1 LKQELI
7 SKEKNL
13 ETIKFF
19 YENSEFEP
27 FITKEIQR
35 ASSQYQIPG
44 FRKGKAPKGLIR
56 KMIGEDR
63 LKSLALEELIKKDI
77 EETIKDKDTLMLPSI
92 ENLEFSDDNNH
103 AEVTVQVHLKP
114 EVTLPDYKDITV
126 DKYVPNEENIEEMI
140 NERLKQ
146 LQSENA
152 ILEPKEGKAEFG
164 DSVRMSYVVTN
175 EEGRELFNQEAQEY
189 DLLED
194 DKRDIIQHCVGMEAG
209 QEKEYQKEFE
219 ADADGNTT
227 GEEKLYHY
235 KLKVEE
241 VYKRVMPELSDDFA
255 KEVKEVEGDTL
266 EELKTNIRQEAME
279 ALEGTLKNAL
289 KNQIINGLVEDSE
302 IEISDETAKEF
313 LNSAVESMKKDNS
326 YESEIQR
333 LGSEEELKEQII
345 DSNVYQLKK
354 MYVISK
360 VFKESE
366 EEITDEMFK
375 EYVEKMSPSWGMTP
389 EQALGFLEKDQN
401 VRTRIKEN
409 MMQEKVADYL
419 MDKCTIEEKE
429 LPTRAEEKEAEEEA
443 DKIIEEVEKTAEK
456 IEQEDKE

>member
-1 LKQELI
+1 MKQELI

-27 FITKEIQR
+27 FISQEIQK
-35 ASSQYQIPG
+35 ASREYQIPG

-92 ENLEFSDDNNH
+92 ENLEFTDDKN
-103 AEVTVQVHLKP
+103 AEVTIQIHLKP

-126 DKYVPNEENIEEMI
+126 DKYVPNEENIHEMV

-146 LQSENA
+146 LQNENA
-152 ILEPKEGKAEFG
+152 ILEPKEGKAEIG
-164 DSVRMSYVVTN
+164 DSVRMSYIVEN
-175 EEGRELFNQEAQEY
+175 EEGRELFNQDAKEY
-189 DLLED
+189 ELLED
-194 DKRDIIQHCVGMEAG
+194 DKRDIIQNCIGMEAG
-209 QEKEYQKEFE
+209 EEKEYKKEFA
-219 ADADGNTT
+219 ADADGNKS
-227 GEEKLYHY
+227 GKELNYVY

-241 VYKRVMPELSDDFA
+241 VYNRVIPELSDEFA

-266 EELKTNIRQEAME
+266 EELKANIRQEAME
-279 ALEGTLKNAL
+279 ALDETVKNSI
-289 KNQIINGLVEDSE
+289 KNQIINALVEDSE
-302 IEISDETAKEF
+302 IELSDETKKEF
-313 LNSAVESMKKDNS
+313 LESSVESMKKDNS
-326 YESEIQR
+326 YDSELERVGSESE
-333 LGSEEELKEQII
+333 LNDAII
-345 DSNVYQLKK
+345 DSNIYQLKK
-354 MYVISK
+354 LYAISK
-360 VFKESE
+360 VFKESG

-375 EYVEKMSPSWGMTP
+375 EYVEKMSPAWGMTA
-389 EQALGFLEKDQN
+389 EQAMGFLEKDQN
-401 VRTRIKEN
+401 VRARIREN
-409 MMQEKVADYL
+409 MMQEKVAEYL

-429 LPTRAEEKEAEEEA
+429 LPTKEEEREAEEQA

-456 IEQEDKE
+456 IENEDKE

>member
-27 FITKEIQR
+27 FISQEIQK
-35 ASSQYQIPG
+35 ASREYQIPG

-92 ENLEFSDDNNH
+92 ENLEFTDDKN
-103 AEVTVQVHLKP
+103 AEVTIQIHLKP

-126 DKYVPNEENIEEMI
+126 DKYVPNEENIHEMV

-146 LQSENA
+146 LQNENA
-152 ILEPKEGKAEFG
+152 ILEPKEGKAEIG
-164 DSVRMSYVVTN
+164 DSVRMSYIVEN
-175 EEGRELFNQEAQEY
+175 EEGRELFNQDAKEY
-189 DLLED
+189 ELLED
-194 DKRDIIQHCVGMEAG
+194 DKRDIIQNCIGMEAG
-209 QEKEYQKEFE
+209 EEKEYKKEFA
-219 ADADGNTT
+219 ADADGNKS
-227 GEEKLYHY
+227 GKELNYVY

-241 VYKRVMPELSDDFA
+241 VYNRVIPELSDEFA

-266 EELKTNIRQEAME
+266 EELKANIRQEAME
-279 ALEGTLKNAL
+279 ALDETVKNSI
-289 KNQIINGLVEDSE
+289 KNQIINALVEDSE
-302 IEISDETAKEF
+302 IELSDETKKEF
-313 LNSAVESMKKDNS
+313 LESSVESMKKDNS
-326 YESEIQR
+326 YDSELERVGSESE
-333 LGSEEELKEQII
+333 LNDAII
-345 DSNVYQLKK
+345 DSNIYQLKK
-354 MYVISK
+354 LYAISK
-360 VFKESE
+360 VFKESG

-375 EYVEKMSPSWGMTP
+375 EYVEKMSPAWGMTA
-389 EQALGFLEKDQN
+389 EQAMGFLEKDQN
-401 VRTRIKEN
+401 VRARIREN
-409 MMQEKVADYL
+409 MMQEKVAEYL

-429 LPTRAEEKEAEEEA
+429 LPTKEEEREAEEQA

-456 IEQEDKE
+456 IENEDKE

>member
-1 LKQELI
+1 MKQELI

-27 FITKEIQR
+27 FISQEIQK
-35 ASSQYQIPG
+35 ASREYQIPG

-92 ENLEFSDDNNH
+92 ENLEFTDDKN
-103 AEVTVQVHLKP
+103 AEVTIQIHLKP

-126 DKYVPNEENIEEMI
+126 DKYVPNEENIHEMV

-146 LQSENA
+146 LQNENA
-152 ILEPKEGKAEFG
+152 ILEPKEGKAEIG
-164 DSVRMSYVVTN
+164 DSVRMSYIVEN
-175 EEGRELFNQEAQEY
+175 EEGRELFNQDAKEY
-189 DLLED
+189 ELLED
-194 DKRDIIQHCVGMEAG
+194 DKRDIIQNCIGMEAG
-209 QEKEYQKEFE
+209 EEKEYKKEFA
-219 ADADGNTT
+219 ADADGNKS
-227 GEEKLYHY
+227 GKELNYVY

-241 VYKRVMPELSDDFA
+241 VYNRVIPELSDEFA

-266 EELKTNIRQEAME
+266 EEIKANIRQEAME
-279 ALEGTLKNAL
+279 ALDETVKNSI
-289 KNQIINGLVEDSE
+289 KNQIINALVEDSE
-302 IEISDETAKEF
+302 IELSDETKKEF
-313 LNSAVESMKKDNS
+313 LESSVESMKKDNS
-326 YESEIQR
+326 YDSELERVGSESE
-333 LGSEEELKEQII
+333 LNDAII
-345 DSNVYQLKK
+345 DSNIYQLKK
-354 MYVISK
+354 LYAISK
-360 VFKESE
+360 VFKESG

-375 EYVEKMSPSWGMTP
+375 EYVEKMSPAWGMTV
-389 EQALGFLEKDQN
+389 EQAMGFLEKDQN
-401 VRTRIKEN
+401 VRARIREN
-409 MMQEKVADYL
+409 MMQEKVAEYL

-429 LPTRAEEKEAEEEA
+429 LPTKEEEREAEEQA

-456 IEQEDKE
+456 IENEDKE

>member
-1 LKQELI
+1 MKQELI

-19 YENSEFEP
+19 YEKSEFEP
-27 FITKEIQR
+27 FINQEIQK
-35 ASSQYQIPG
+35 ASREFQIPG

-56 KMIGEDR
+56 KMIGEER
-63 LKSLALEELIKKDI
+63 LKSLALEELIKNDI
-77 EETIKDKDTLMLPSI
+77 EETIKDKDTLMLPNI
-92 ENLEFSDDNNH
+92 ENLELKDDNN
-103 AEVTVQVHLKP
+103 AEVTVQIHLKP

-126 DKYVPNEENIEEMI
+126 DKFVPNEENIEDMI

-152 ILEPKEGKAEFG
+152 ILEPKEGKAEMG
-164 DSVRMSYVVTN
+164 DSVRMSYVVMN
-175 EEGRELFNQEAQEY
+175 DEGRELFNQEAQEY

-194 DKRDIIQHCVGMEAG
+194 DKRDIIQHCIGMEAG
-209 QEKEYQKEFE
+209 QEKEYQKNFDAE
-219 ADADGNTT
+219 ADGNTS
-227 GEEKLYHY
+227 GQDKNFHY

-241 VYKRVMPELSDDFA
+241 VYKRVMPELSDEFA
-255 KEVKEVEGDTL
+255 KEVKEVEGETL
-266 EELKTNIRQEAME
+266 EELKANIRQEAME
-279 ALEGTLKNAL
+279 ALEETLKNSL

-302 IEISDETAKEF
+302 IEISDETVKEF
-313 LNSAVESMKKDNS
+313 LNSAIESMKKENS
-326 YESEIQR
+326 YDSEIER

-354 MYVISK
+354 MYVINK
-360 VFKESE
+360 VFKESG

-375 EYVEKMSPSWGMTP
+375 EYVEKMSPSWGMTT

-401 VRTRIKEN
+401 VRVRIREN
-409 MMQEKVADYL
+409 MMQEKVAEYL

-429 LPTRAEEKEAEEEA
+429 LPTRAEEKEAEEQA

-456 IEQEDKE
+456 IEQEEKE